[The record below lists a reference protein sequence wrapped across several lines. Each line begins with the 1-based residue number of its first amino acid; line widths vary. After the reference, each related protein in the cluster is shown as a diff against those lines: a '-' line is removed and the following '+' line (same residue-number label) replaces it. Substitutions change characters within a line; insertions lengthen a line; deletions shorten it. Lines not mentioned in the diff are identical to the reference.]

1 MADGKGKDA
10 EASSSNV
17 IAAGQPQGLVAPE
30 IIRAMTPE
38 YKLAVEK
45 RLKRKI
51 DGRLLP
57 AIIIMYILNYID
69 RYAFLAPQQPRGEAF
84 HLHAGFRNNIA
95 AAALAG
101 LKEDLNLQGSEF
113 QLAVSILFVG

>member
-1 MADGKGKDA
+1 MADGKEKDA
-10 EASSSNV
+10 ENASVN
-17 IAAGQPQGLVAPE
+17 AAEQPQGLVAPE

-69 RYAFLAPQQPRGEAF
+69 RYVFLGSVSSVGKPSLTRGF
-84 HLHAGFRNNIA
+84 
-95 AAALAG
+95 
-101 LKEDLNLQGSEF
+101 
-113 QLAVSILFVG
+113 